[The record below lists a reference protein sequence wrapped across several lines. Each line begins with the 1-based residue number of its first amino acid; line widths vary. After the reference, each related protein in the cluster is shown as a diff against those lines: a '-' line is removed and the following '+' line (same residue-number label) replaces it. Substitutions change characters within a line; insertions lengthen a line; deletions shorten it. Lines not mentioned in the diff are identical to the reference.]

1 MPTLTAPDLKK
12 IERPTIDLSDLEMPN
27 IEMPKFDLSKS
38 AVGDAVASAATA
50 VGLMS
55 KPRSRRPF
63 VIGLGVAVAV
73 AAAGWAWMNYEMLRE
88 RATDVAAKVG
98 DRLGMMRS
106 DTDESVAFTSAEPK
120 PIDTTDA
127 FDASRPN
134 AGSKDYP
141 NGFGTTSD
149 MASTS
154 GDELPAREKA
164 STHS

>member
-1 MPTLTAPDLKK
+1 MPTLTAPDLTK
-12 IERPTIDLSDLEMPN
+12 IERPTIDLSD
-27 IEMPKFDLSKS
+27 IEMPKFDLPKVDVGG
-38 AVGDAVASAATA
+38 AVTSAATA

-63 VIGLGVAVAV
+63 VIGLGIAVAV

-88 RATDVAAKVG
+88 RATEMAAKVG

-120 PIDTTDA
+120 PIDATGA
-127 FDASRPN
+127 FDASRPM
-134 AGSKDYP
+134 AGPGAAKKDYP

-154 GDELPAREKA
+154 GDELPVREKA

>member
-1 MPTLTAPDLKK
+1 MPTLTAPDLTK
-12 IERPTIDLSDLEMPN
+12 IERPTIDLSDLEMP
-27 IEMPKFDLSKS
+27 KFDLPKVD
-38 AVGDAVASAATA
+38 VGGAVASAATA

-63 VIGLGVAVAV
+63 VIGLGVGLAV

-88 RATDVAAKVG
+88 RATDMAAKVG

-120 PIDTTDA
+120 LIDTTDA
-127 FDASRPN
+127 FDASRPIGGAT

-141 NGFGTTSD
+141 DGFGKTAD